1 MTSALTLIRSPAT
14 ARRNEV
20 IEIHAT
26 IGHPME
32 TGYRPG
38 AEGKILPRNIIERFT
53 CHYNNELIFSAEL
66 FSAVSANPYL
76 SFHALATSS
85 GTLRLT
91 WSGDNGFFHT
101 QDVALQVS

>member
-1 MTSALTLIRSPAT
+1 MALTLIKSPPLAK
-14 ARRNEV
+14 RNEV

-38 AEGKILPRNIIERFT
+38 ADGKILPRNIIQRFT
-53 CHYNNELIFSAEL
+53 CHYNNELVFSAEL
-66 FSAVSANPYL
+66 FAAMSANPYI
-76 SFHALATSS
+76 SFHTVATTS

-91 WSGDNGFFHT
+91 WEGENGFVHT
-101 QDVALQVS
+101 QDVALRVN